1 MAPLKP
7 LILNV
12 DDSEAALYAKSRILR
27 QAGYDV
33 VEATTGAETLELVR
47 ARRPNLVL
55 LDLKLPDMSGYEVC
69 GRIKGSPETATV
81 LVLQIS
87 ATYAGGSDRVRGLDS
102 GADGY
107 LAEPVEPQEL
117 LATIRA
123 FLRLQRAEEALRES
137 EAKYRTLMESLA
149 DGVFVAQNGRFVFAN
164 DELPAMLGYSLQEL
178 LELPFDAVIAPE
190 FLPIWNERLA
200 ERVAG
205 TAARERFE
213 VQMLR
218 KDGSER
224 LWVEVRA
231 SRVAFGR
238 EAAVL
243 GILRDVTE
251 RNRME
256 RALRE
261 RTDALLAQDR
271 YKDEFLAMLSHEL
284 RNPLAPLSNALT
296 MLRSGRSDPKQTA
309 QLLAMMGRQLEHLLR
324 LVNDLLDASRV
335 TRGMINIEAVPVDL
349 KKAIAHGL
357 EGAHALIAARHHRYE
372 QSLPEEPLIV
382 NGDMTRLGQVFVNLL
397 NNAAKY
403 TAAGG
408 TISVTATR
416 EGDRAV
422 VRVRD
427 TGQGIAPELLP
438 KIFDLFMQAD
448 RAFDR
453 SQGGL
458 GIGLTL
464 AERLVRAH
472 GGAIEATSA
481 GPGQGSEFIVRLPL
495 SREAVAPPPSA
506 PRLAAPVRR
515 RILVADDNADV
526 ATSTAELLRE
536 LGHDVR
542 SVADSSRVLEIVDD
556 FAPEI
561 VLMDIGM
568 PGLDGLELAR
578 RLRCDF
584 PQERLRI
591 VAITGYGD
599 QRTRELARAAG
610 FDEHLVKPVD
620 LAAVERLL
628 ASLPLPQPA
637 AS

>member
-178 LELPFDAVIAPE
+178 LELPFEAVIAPE
-190 FLPIWNERLA
+190 FLPIWTDRLA

-218 KDGSER
+218 KEGSER

-231 SRVAFGR
+231 SRVTFGR

-296 MLRSGRSDPKQTA
+296 LLQSEASDATQTS
-309 QLLAMMGRQLEHLLR
+309 LLSMAKRQVEHLLR
-324 LVNDLLDASRV
+324 LVSDLLDASRI
-335 TRGMINIEAVPVDL
+335 TRGTIHLERAPIDLAEAV
-349 KKAIAHGL
+349 
-357 EGAHALIAARHHRYE
+357 R
-372 QSLPEEPLIV
+372 QS
-382 NGDMTRLGQVFVNLL
+382 
-397 NNAAKY
+397 
-403 TAAGG
+403 
-408 TISVTATR
+408 
-416 EGDRAV
+416 
-422 VRVRD
+422 
-427 TGQGIAPELLP
+427 
-438 KIFDLFMQAD
+438 
-448 RAFDR
+448 
-453 SQGGL
+453 
-458 GIGLTL
+458 
-464 AERLVRAH
+464 
-472 GGAIEATSA
+472 
-481 GPGQGSEFIVRLPL
+481 
-495 SREAVAPPPSA
+495 
-506 PRLAAPVRR
+506 
-515 RILVADDNADV
+515 
-526 ATSTAELLRE
+526 
-536 LGHDVR
+536 
-542 SVADSSRVLEIVDD
+542 
-556 FAPEI
+556 
-561 VLMDIGM
+561 
-568 PGLDGLELAR
+568 
-578 RLRCDF
+578 
-584 PQERLRI
+584 
-591 VAITGYGD
+591 
-599 QRTRELARAAG
+599 
-610 FDEHLVKPVD
+610 
-620 LAAVERLL
+620 VE
-628 ASLPLPQPA
+628 
-637 AS
+637 